1 MVDGLDYRFDITHS
15 NNVGFIDDTYSK
27 LSNVSG
33 QLNYRVTDNFKIWGA
48 AEYKQDK
55 DRFYW
60 GTPLVP
66 ANAPGIVPTNGI
78 VSGLWTNYYLNGA
91 HRPVESG
98 HDRCPDADDELQRAR
113 QPQRREGAVAAQWL
127 PVGHYQQHFAQEPG
141 LRLRRAPPLGSTTRS
156 ARSTISGPNNVYRE
170 RLALDHAQRLYGN
183 VTDLTINSN
192 IGGME
197 NRFVT
202 TVAASSQQFN
212 VSQDTLFFSDTVNLI
227 NPDRGLYGPR
237 SDEKIYTHLD
247 KASLSFED
255 RLKLT
260 STFALIGGIRI
271 EDIELSR
278 TRFSPTGV
286 LRSGQGISVLNDL
299 QSHNRPR
306 RLYLG
311 SSSRDHVL

>member
-1 MVDGLDYRFDITHS
+1 MAPAAAPLIDGLDYRFDISHS

-78 VSGLWTNYYLNGA
+78 VSGAWTNYYLNG
-91 HRPVESG
+91 HTGPSESG
-98 HDRCPDADDELQRAR
+98 HDRRPDAQHELQRAR
-113 QPQRREGAVAAQWL
+113 QPQRREGAVAAQRFS
-127 PVGHYQQHFAQEPG
+127 VGHHQQHFAQEPG
-141 LRLRRAPPLGSTTRS
+141 LRLRGAPHWFNNEINSFDD
-156 ARSTISGPNNVYRE
+156 SGPNNVYRE

-197 NRFVT
+197 NRLVA
-202 TVAASSQQFN
+202 TVAASSLQFN
-212 VSQDTLFFSDTVNLI
+212 VSQERFLLRYRRLV
-227 NPDRGLYGPR
+227 NPDRGLYGHAATRR
-237 SDEKIYTHLD
+237 SIP
-247 KASLSFED
+247 
-255 RLKLT
+255 T
-260 STFALIGGIRI
+260 STRRRCR
-271 EDIELSR
+271 SR
-278 TRFSPTGV
+278 TG
-286 LRSGQGISVLNDL
+286 
-299 QSHNRPR
+299 
-306 RLYLG
+306 
-311 SSSRDHVL
+311 